1 MQCTQYIGM
10 CKNVHKFVY
19 CINSTRDRV
28 CFQCIP
34 FYLQGEFNWNS
45 NTQGLVLG
53 AFFYGYIITQIP
65 GGWLAEVFG
74 GKKLFGFGVLCTAI
88 LTLLTPLAARWN
100 LYVFIALRVIEG
112 IGEVIETLCLIRLEG
127 VYCLDHHVLNT
138 DTLIYICKVDSHLTH
153 DKNINNYIN

>member
-1 MQCTQYIGM
+1 M
-10 CKNVHKFVY
+10 
-19 CINSTRDRV
+19 
-28 CFQCIP
+28 
-34 FYLQGEFNWNS
+34 
-45 NTQGLVLG
+45 G

-138 DTLIYICKVDSHLTH
+138 DTLI
-153 DKNINNYIN
+153 

>member
-1 MQCTQYIGM
+1 MQFTKYINI

-19 CINSTRDRV
+19 YTAYITHKTDYV
-28 CFQCIP
+28 LFH
-34 FYLQGEFNWNS
+34 LQGEFNWDS

-112 IGEVIETLCLIRLEG
+112 IGEVIETLC
-127 VYCLDHHVLNT
+127 
-138 DTLIYICKVDSHLTH
+138 
-153 DKNINNYIN
+153 

>member
-1 MQCTQYIGM
+1 MQYTQYIGM
-10 CKNVHKFVY
+10 CKNVHKFIY
-19 CINSTRDRV
+19 CIYSARDRV
-28 CFQCIP
+28 CYTCIS
-34 FYLQGEFNWNS
+34 FNLQGEFNWNS

-112 IGEVIETLCLIRLEG
+112 IGEVM
-127 VYCLDHHVLNT
+127 
-138 DTLIYICKVDSHLTH
+138 DTLYKTGGRTCLLPLL
-153 DKNINNYIN
+153 

>member
-1 MQCTQYIGM
+1 MPYIA
-10 CKNVHKFVY
+10 HETDYILFH
-19 CINSTRDRV
+19 
-28 CFQCIP
+28 
-34 FYLQGEFNWNS
+34 LQGEFNWDS

-100 LYVFIALRVIEG
+100 LYVFVALRVIEG
-112 IGEVIETLCLIRLEG
+112 IGEVIETLC
-127 VYCLDHHVLNT
+127 
-138 DTLIYICKVDSHLTH
+138 
-153 DKNINNYIN
+153 